1 MGVGGVNNTNT
12 DLSIYK
18 KIGGQNQ
25 STTTAKPNY
34 MTKDG
39 SLWDAPGVK
48 SLYSSSS
55 SSTTSGITP
64 RQGETKT
71 QGSGVVAA
79 GSGETSGAQSADD
92 LIKGKSASEGR
103 AAAKEAQGQQAGVRQ
118 GTTETQQ
125 NTNTTQDIT
134 SQTQETAKQVKK
146 DNQTFK
152 SQNQKSQ
159 SQFNKTNQQIKTLN
173 QSINAEQTELAS
185 MNKELDSLL
194 NADKTGI
201 GSHSAFSLDL
211 AGTADQTGAVDSGSG
226 DAEKIQDLQNRI
238 GEKTNVIKMYNQNV
252 VVLTKQ
258 SNASLRSMERVN
270 NAYVK
275 TTNATQKQ
283 VESNQNEVSGFME
296 FANKFNEVSTTV
308 KQVGTMVKY
317 AGTAF
322 IAMGGIPIVGA
333 ALAAAGNVMKP
344 IGEATE
350 AIGGYGQA
358 AANVMLAAGNIAE
371 GNFTA
376 ALGNIATAVQT
387 GAAAV
392 KSTKA
397 ATSSFKALG
406 KETENIGKAAEQ
418 VTKESEQV
426 QEKAEAKAQE
436 ATSPAAMDEAK
447 PTELPDKL
455 ESPVGTQTP
464 DGTTQAAGGG
474 APKLDPNA
482 PIEKPNTN
490 LAAMADSSGMS
501 DADVKKGLDNLK
513 QHADNMNAERA
524 EEFLRKQDA
533 KAAWA
538 ELKAD
543 YKKIQSTLLAMG
555 QKAENTTSNAAPE
568 EKEQVEIQLSD
579 RAKDIIAQGQ
589 KRRASIQAK
598 YGGGSTVSNP
608 VFYLQGRRVA

>member
-455 ESPVGTQTP
+455 EKPTG
-464 DGTTQAAGGG
+464 QAAGDTTKAAAGG
-474 APKLDPNA
+474 TPKMDPNA
-482 PIEKPNTN
+482 PIDAPETD
-490 LAAMADSSGMS
+490 LSAMADSSGMS
-501 DADVKKGLDNLK
+501 DADVKKGLDKLK

>member
-25 STTTAKPNY
+25 GTTTAKPNY

-39 SLWDAPGVK
+39 SLWDAPRVK
-48 SLYSSSS
+48 SLYGSSSS
-55 SSTTSGITP
+55 SSSSGITP
-64 RQGETKT
+64 KTGEQKT
-71 QGSGVVAA
+71 TGGGVVAT
-79 GSGETSGAQSADD
+79 GSGETSGAKSADD

-103 AAAKEAQGQQAGVRQ
+103 AAAKEAEGQQAGVRS
-118 GTTETQQ
+118 GTTTTEQ
-125 NTNTTQDIT
+125 NTSTTQDIT

-173 QSINAEQTELAS
+173 QTINAEQTELAS
-185 MNKELDSLL
+185 LNKELDALA

-211 AGTADQTGAVDSGSG
+211 AGTADQSSGVSDNG
-226 DAEKIQDLQNRI
+226 DAEKIQDLTTRI

-258 SNASLRSMERVN
+258 STASLRSMERVN
-270 NAYVK
+270 TAYVK

-283 VESNQNEVSGFME
+283 VESNQNEVSGFMK
-296 FANKFNEVSTTV
+296 FANDFNEIATTV

-397 ATSSFKALG
+397 ATSGFKALG

-418 VTKESEQV
+418 VTKEADQV
-426 QEKAEAKAQE
+426 KEKAEAKAQE
-436 ATSPAAMDEAK
+436 ATSPADMAEAK

-455 ESPVGTQTP
+455 ENPVGQAA
-464 DGTTQAAGGG
+464 DGTTQAAAGG

-482 PIEKPNTN
+482 PLEAPKTD
-490 LAAMADSSGMS
+490 LSAMADTSGMS
-501 DADVKKGLDNLK
+501 DADVKAGLDKLK
-513 QHADNMNAERA
+513 QNADAMNAERA
-524 EEFLRKQDA
+524 EEFLRKQEA

-538 ELKAD
+538 DLKAD
-543 YKKIQSTLLAMG
+543 AKKIQSTLLAMG
-555 QKAENTTSNAAPE
+555 QQAEQTTANATPE
-568 EKEQVEIQLSD
+568 EKQQVEINLSD
-579 RAKDIIAQGQ
+579 RAKDIIAKGQ
-589 KRRASIQAK
+589 KRRAAIQAK
-598 YGGGSTVSNP
+598 YGGGSSYSNP